1 MKNATKKTIRLFAT
15 YERRLSLGLTRESRN
30 HGVLSAC
37 PVGTVSV
44 MTAEIS
50 NHLRK
55 KHDAWVSYV
64 EAVRGY
70 EWFSNSYENRCW
82 YWCFNLPTGQ
92 RFCRN
97 MPVWAQIELGIQEK
111 DRVPGWA
118 DPCVEV
124 SQ

>member
-1 MKNATKKTIRLFAT
+1 MS
-15 YERRLSLGLTRESRN
+15 EQ
-30 HGVLSAC
+30 
-37 PVGTVSV
+37 
-44 MTAEIS
+44 MTAGVS
-50 NHLRK
+50 AYSRK

-70 EWFSNSYENRCW
+70 EWFSTAYENRCW

-97 MPVWAQIELGIQEK
+97 MPVWAQAELGIPER
-111 DRVPGWA
+111 DRVPGWD

-124 SQ
+124 SQVEEES

>member
-1 MKNATKKTIRLFAT
+1 
-15 YERRLSLGLTRESRN
+15 
-30 HGVLSAC
+30 
-37 PVGTVSV
+37 

-50 NHLRK
+50 ANLRK

-70 EWFSNSYENRCW
+70 KGFANAYENRCW
-82 YWCFNLPTGQ
+82 YWCFSMPDGNQ

-97 MPVWAQIELGIQEK
+97 MPLWAQIELGIQEK
-111 DRVPGWA
+111 DSVPGWA